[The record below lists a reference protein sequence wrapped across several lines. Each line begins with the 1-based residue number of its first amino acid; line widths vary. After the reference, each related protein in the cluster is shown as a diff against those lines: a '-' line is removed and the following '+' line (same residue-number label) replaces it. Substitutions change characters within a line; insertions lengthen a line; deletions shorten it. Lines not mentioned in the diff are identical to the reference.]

1 MTKGE
6 LVELVKISLGDDG
19 RLHDNTV
26 AFDLSLAWEQALGEI
41 TKRNKAVLDFYC
53 VEYDDVAVQKNVRT
67 GEYYSMLPV
76 PIIEGM
82 NISHGVRRIN
92 YLKDR
97 SLSFVPGTG
106 LNIDL
111 MRDLDAFHVMD
122 DILFMVKKDR
132 IVYYN
137 MPSGISSVKMDLVPP
152 FNAMD
157 EDDEFPLPIG
167 SSQYIVEMV
176 AAFFKGTPYVD
187 IRRRKINI
195 DTD

>member
-6 LVELVKISLGDDG
+6 IVELVKIRLGDDS
-19 RLHDNTV
+19 RLHDNAV
-26 AFDLSLAWEQALGEI
+26 ALDLNLAWEQALGEI
-41 TKRNKAVLDFYC
+41 TKRNKSVLDFYC
-53 VEYDDVAVQKNVRT
+53 VEFEDVAVVKNPRT
-67 GEYYSMLPV
+67 GEYYSMLPS

-106 LNIDL
+106 LNIDI

-122 DILFMVKKDR
+122 SILFMVKKDR
-132 IVYYN
+132 VIYYN
-137 MPSGISSVKMDLVPP
+137 METGISSVKMDLVIP
-152 FNAMD
+152 FNEMD
-157 EDDEFPLPIG
+157 EDDEFPLPVG

-176 AAFFKGTPYVD
+176 AEFFKGTPYVD